1 MQEGPDD
8 QGCSNRPQSGGLPS
22 CFLSGCLQAGKV
34 GIEAHW
40 CRTWFCVPA
49 GMQLPEK
56 LYGHPQSQLNH
67 LCTHLYNIVS
77 DTDSPH
83 LLRLKRDRDA
93 LLRCQAIDVAE
104 GACKGTLLVDP
115 EAFKSSDF
123 VAVRS
128 KLRALP
134 AEAVA
139 SGNAAHLGNLHG
151 EDTIEGK
158 GQQAEQP
165 GVLPASPAA
174 HALQADLGRS
184 TRKRSALSNIT
195 NESGKQQRKDQGDA
209 AAGQQTGTAPEH
221 DADRRHAELPVQ
233 QLHCGSTPHH
243 TPRTAITHYRSD
255 ATCSA
260 GFAVEADLLE
270 SCSWYGRSIKMAQ
283 RHAERVEA
291 KVHVFPPD
299 SRVRLLLNNT
309 ICLDQCVLS
318 HAPASTC
325 CLTGICSTATA

>member
-1 MQEGPDD
+1 M
-8 QGCSNRPQSGGLPS
+8 
-22 CFLSGCLQAGKV
+22 

-77 DTDSPH
+77 DTDSPF
-83 LLRLKRDRDA
+83 LIRLKRDRDA
-93 LLRCQAIDVAE
+93 LLRYQVIDVAE

-128 KLRALP
+128 KLRAPP

-139 SGNAAHLGNLHG
+139 SGNAAHLGDLHG
-151 EDTIEGK
+151 EDTTE

-174 HALQADLGRS
+174 HASQADLGRS
-184 TRKRSALSNIT
+184 TRKRAALSNIT
-195 NESGKQQRKDQGDA
+195 NESGKQQRKDQGDV
-209 AAGQQTGTAPEH
+209 AAGQQTGPAPEH
-221 DADRRHAELPVQ
+221 DADCRHVELPVQ
-233 QLHCGSTPHH
+233 QLRCGSTPRH
-243 TPRTAITHYRSD
+243 TTRKAITHCRSD
-255 ATCSA
+255 ATCPA
-260 GFAVEADLLE
+260 GFAVEADLPE
-270 SCSWYGRSIKMAQ
+270 SCSWYGCSIKMAQ

-291 KVHVFPPD
+291 E
-299 SRVRLLLNNT
+299 L
-309 ICLDQCVLS
+309 
-318 HAPASTC
+318 HAKTAEC
-325 CLTGICSTATA
+325 AFCSTTQSAWINVCCHMPQRPHAA